1 MEIEEGGVHLFF
13 FKKRSEWARTMSLGS
28 NSGSGKTA
36 EGSGLTV
43 DQDAASLPPRSNPFG
58 TEEETTESEEP
69 EEGSQYGSEESGTEE
84 EVDQL
89 PWGDDDEPLVIAPP
103 PPLRRTYA
111 QFWEIYKGY
120 FPEP

>member
-1 MEIEEGGVHLFF
+1 VEFIYLFF
-13 FKKRSEWARTMSLGS
+13 LNKRSAWARTMSLGS

-36 EGSGLTV
+36 EGSGLTT
-43 DQDAASLPPRSNPFG
+43 DQDAASHPPRSNPSG
-58 TEEETTESEEP
+58 TEEETTESDSS
-69 EEGSQYGSEESGTEE
+69 EGSQYGSEESGTEE

-89 PWGDDDEPLVIAPP
+89 PWGDDDEPTVLAPP

>member
-1 MEIEEGGVHLFF
+1 ML
-13 FKKRSEWARTMSLGS
+13 
-28 NSGSGKTA
+28 TA
-36 EGSGLTV
+36 

>member
-1 MEIEEGGVHLFF
+1 VV
-13 FKKRSEWARTMSLGS
+13 WALTMYRGS
-28 NSGSGKTA
+28 NSGRGTTA
-36 EGSGLTV
+36 EGSGSTV
-43 DQDAASLPPRSNPFG
+43 DQDAASHPPRSNPCG
-58 TEEETTESEEP
+58 TEEETTELEEP
-69 EEGSQYGSEESGTEE
+69 EGSQYGNEESGTEE

-89 PWGDDDEPLVIAPP
+89 PWGDDDEPIVLAPH

>member
-1 MEIEEGGVHLFF
+1 
-13 FKKRSEWARTMSLGS
+13 MSLGS

-69 EEGSQYGSEESGTEE
+69 EGSQYGSEESGTEE

-89 PWGDDDEPLVIAPP
+89 PWGDDDEAIVIAAP

-111 QFWEIYKGY
+111 QFWDDERTF